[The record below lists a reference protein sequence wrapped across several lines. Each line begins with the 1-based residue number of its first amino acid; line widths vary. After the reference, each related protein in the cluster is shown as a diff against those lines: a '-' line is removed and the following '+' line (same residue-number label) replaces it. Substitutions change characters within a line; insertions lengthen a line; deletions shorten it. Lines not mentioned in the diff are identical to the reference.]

1 MCMLMFCARSMA
13 RSYRV
18 RSGVIY
24 VFGSFCRNVQ
34 LQAILQAG
42 FFVCVGIPNAH
53 LVISGPHIK
62 VVPACLCTRRLTPAR
77 ATMGCRVPA
86 TTPYALQ

>member
-24 VFGSFCRNVQ
+24 VLFVLPQRATAS
-34 LQAILQAG
+34 AILQAG